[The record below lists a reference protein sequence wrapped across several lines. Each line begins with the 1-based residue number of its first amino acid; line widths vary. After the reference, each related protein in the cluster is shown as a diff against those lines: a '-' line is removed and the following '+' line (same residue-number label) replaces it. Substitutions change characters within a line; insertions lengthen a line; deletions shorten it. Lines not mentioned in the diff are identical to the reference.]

1 MSKCRG
7 CGAELVWGRTSNGK
21 AIPLDPEPTI
31 DGNVLLTADTRF
43 GRLARIL
50 PKDELAVAR
59 ELFDRDRN
67 LYRTHFASCPQS
79 ASFRK
84 TMGGQRDE
92 AESEVP
98 F

>member
-21 AIPLDPEPTI
+21 AIPLDAKPTI
-31 DGNVLLTADTRF
+31 DGNVLLTGETRW

-50 PKDELAVAR
+50 PKDELAIAR
-59 ELFDRDRN
+59 ELFESDRN
-67 LYRTHFASCPQS
+67 LYLPHFASCPN
-79 ASFRK
+79 ASDFRR
-84 TMGGQRDE
+84 TMASEPVVEEE
-92 AESEVP
+92 AP